1 MDWFRRSLT
10 GTSFITTR
18 SISNFWK
25 HLSCFLFFFFNSIGN
40 TMRIVKHLFLD
51 DWGLFFS
58 RVLGWICHQK
68 SSGQLL
74 FTVVF
79 LMALRSTLWK
89 NDKERKK
96 KLCVC
101 VSMGGEKQN
110 NRMGW
115 NGCFC
120 LFNNCLSLHP
130 GQPYATD
137 WRSPPSAYNTHL
149 EFQIFSF
156 FFSLF
161 IFINVCLFERIRV
174 LAGMPL

>member
-96 KLCVC
+96 NFVCVC
-101 VSMGGEKQN
+101 VYGWGEAKQP
-110 NRMGW
+110 
-115 NGCFC
+115 NGVEWMF
-120 LFNNCLSLHP
+120 LSIQQLSLPTSRPAVCHRL
-130 GQPYATD
+130 TV
-137 WRSPPSAYNTHL
+137 PPPL
-149 EFQIFSF
+149 RLI
-156 FFSLF
+156 
-161 IFINVCLFERIRV
+161 IRI
-174 LAGMPL
+174 

>member
-25 HLSCFLFFFFNSIGN
+25 HLSCFVLFFFNRIGN

-58 RVLGWICHQK
+58 RVLGWICQQK

-96 KLCVC
+96 NLVCVC
-101 VSMGGEKQN
+101 LWVGRSKTTEWGGMDVFVYSTTVSPYIQAS
-110 NRMGW
+110 RM
-115 NGCFC
+115 
-120 LFNNCLSLHP
+120 
-130 GQPYATD
+130 
-137 WRSPPSAYNTHL
+137 PPIDGPPPIRL
-149 EFQIFSF
+149 I
-156 FFSLF
+156 
-161 IFINVCLFERIRV
+161 IRI
-174 LAGMPL
+174 